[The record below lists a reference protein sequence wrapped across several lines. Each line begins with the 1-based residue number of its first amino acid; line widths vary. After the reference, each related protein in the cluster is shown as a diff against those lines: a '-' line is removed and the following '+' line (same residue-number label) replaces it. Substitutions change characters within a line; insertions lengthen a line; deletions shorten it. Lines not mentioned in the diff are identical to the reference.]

1 MNPKIPSDQKSVS
14 VKRIAWIFAI
24 FFSTFII
31 VDIAYIITAEK
42 TWRGLATEDGYRKG
56 LQYNQAIEAVKE
68 QRELGW
74 KMEIKYR
81 VVETK
86 NGVLAIKLLDKNN
99 QKITDANLIANI
111 KRPVQEGK
119 DFSADLKFNPSTQ
132 SYNSAVEFPMI
143 GQWDIEIIARRN
155 EEVYQDVKR
164 LVIRDEAF

>member
-1 MNPKIPSDQKSVS
+1 MNPKTPSDQKSIS

-56 LQYNQAIEAVKE
+56 LKYNQTIEAVKE
-68 QRELGW
+68 QKELGW

-81 VVETK
+81 EKKTQ
-86 NGVLAIKLLDKNN
+86 NGVLTVNLVGKNN
-99 QKITDANLIANI
+99 QKITGANLTANI

-119 DFSADLKFNPSTQ
+119 DFSVDLKFNPSTQ
-132 SYNSAVEFPMI
+132 SYNSAIEFPMI
-143 GQWDIEIIARRN
+143 GQWDVEVVASKN
-155 EEVYQDVKR
+155 GDVYQDVKR
-164 LVIRDEAF
+164 WVVR